1 LARDLLLYFAV
12 TALGVVHFV
21 LKTKGTAMESTTMA
35 FSLMWVMAL
44 VLLLMLRTYGGPSGQ
59 RGDIADYDEDLRREH
74 LPILFGSVAAIVVV
88 NVLLVRGLAK
98 SSIYVPRPSLAQ
110 VSTFGEAA
118 TVLDDVL
125 YNLVLVAPAEECIKM
140 MAILTIY
147 RRTRNEAVSVAVPVG
162 VWAVSHAYL
171 AYLGANMPV
180 LVVGAFLSGIILYLA
195 LKYTKSLLNA
205 IIAHSVY
212 NVLVLFMG

>member
-1 LARDLLLYFAV
+1 MARDLLLYFAV

-21 LKTKGTAMESTTMA
+21 LKTKGTTMESVTMA
-35 FSLMWVMAL
+35 FALMWVMAL
-44 VLLLMLRTYGGPSGQ
+44 VLLLMLRSYGGPSGQ
-59 RGDIADYDEDLRREH
+59 QGDLVDYDEDLRREH

-88 NVLLVRGLAK
+88 NVLIVRGLVR

-110 VSTFGEAA
+110 VSTFGPI
-118 TVLDDVL
+118 LDDVL

-147 RRTRNEAVSVAVPVG
+147 RRTRNEAISVAAPVG

-171 AYLGANMPV
+171 AYLGENMPV
-180 LVVGAFLSGIILYLA
+180 LVVGAFLSGIVLYLA
-195 LKYTKSLLNA
+195 VKYTKSLLNA